1 MQTQN
6 LLQIKLLKMG
16 EIVQILDKFIQK
28 DPICCMTNMDYGKEK
43 LWWRKPIFSLHEQ
56 NYKSW

>member
-43 LWWRKPIFSLHEQ
+43 L
-56 NYKSW
+56 